1 MRLGNDR
8 SQREYEFDFAIAE
21 EADLR
26 GVEEELARF
35 IADGVVNSS
44 SINAFFER
52 TLAFPTARNYAGG
65 ITEYLYW
72 LAGRGQVLDAT
83 AEVRNREKLNKAA
96 DMLRDLHRPASLAV
110 TSLISFHFNQFGE
123 AAHRALSPHLGM
135 VAERLGRM
143 LTVRTTPADLIE
155 IPGTPSHL
163 EQLLADDR
171 TRDLIKL
178 CSLPL
183 SSASSAE
190 VSNFDLATVDGYDL
204 TKAALFIT
212 EHHLATGDPRA
223 APLVRAGSKNGLPD
237 HWVNA
242 RLDCITDEGP
252 PWNTAPATTTP
263 VSGGMRI
270 THSRKTTK
278 AAPASG
284 KASTTDDSTPNRRMP
299 NVKGQ
304 ANAPSEPSRSTERRT
319 PAGTTSANTPT
330 STPTPRRNSETS
342 NSRTGAVPTTG
353 QPVPAE
359 TARTGANGRTTGT
372 NRSPRPRPAPPVFLE
387 PTVPPTENLEPT
399 LSGRAGADARTTR
412 IADTPPWETSANA
425 LTSSTPS
432 KAPKPTES
440 RPSTG
445 PLLDRLLPWRKSK
458 SR

>member
-26 GVEEELARF
+26 GVEQELARF

-72 LAGRGQVLDAT
+72 LAGRGQALDAT
-83 AEVRNREKLNKAA
+83 AKVRNREKLNKAA
-96 DMLRDLHRPASLAV
+96 DMLRDLHRPAALAV

-123 AAHRALSPHLGM
+123 AAYRALSPHLGT

-155 IPGTPSHL
+155 VPGAASHL

-183 SSASSAE
+183 SGESSAE

-204 TKAALFIT
+204 TKAALFIA

-263 VSGGMRI
+263 VSGGMRT

-284 KASTTDDSTPNRRMP
+284 QASTTDDSTPNRRMP

-319 PAGTTSANTPT
+319 PTGTTSANTPT
-330 STPTPRRNSETS
+330 STPTPPRNSEAS

-359 TARTGANGRTTGT
+359 PARTGANGRTTGT

-387 PTVPPTENLEPT
+387 PTVPSTKDPGTPHTDRESAE
-399 LSGRAGADARTTR
+399 AGVAEVAT
-412 IADTPPWETSANA
+412 APPWETSATA
-425 LTSSTPS
+425 PRFSSPVST
-432 KAPKPTES
+432 PKPTTNQL
-440 RPSTG
+440 RTQ
-445 PLLDRLLPWRKSK
+445 PLLNRLLPWRKPK